1 MKKTGSDVL
10 NDRHDFFTADS
21 GKVPLGDGLS
31 EAQGKVSGAARGS
44 DVLDLG
50 DVLTGAETGHG
61 VLPAELGAAI
71 SGGFLR
77 VETVDATTARI
88 VLDTDGSGSETA
100 TVPVVTLANLSGG
113 FDAATLLTTLLNN
126 DQPK

>member
-88 VLDTDGSGSETA
+88 VLDADGSGSEAA
-100 TVPVVTLANLSGG
+100 TGPVVTLANLSGG